1 MHEGNEVEPQLVKC
15 STVLEHHKEED
26 SSTSEPISI
35 TLPEHNTENRSGG
48 ARGVDLGG
56 GGEWHQEKCCH
67 INEFF

>member
-56 GGEWHQEKCCH
+56 GSGTKRNVV
-67 INEFF
+67 I